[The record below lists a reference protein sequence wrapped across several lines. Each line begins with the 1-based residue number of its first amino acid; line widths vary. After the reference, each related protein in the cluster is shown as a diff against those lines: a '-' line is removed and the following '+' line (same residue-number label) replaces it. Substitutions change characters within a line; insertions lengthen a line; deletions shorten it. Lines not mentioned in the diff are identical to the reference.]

1 MITGQG
7 LTYQLEDQKTASC
20 EDFSFQAGVT
30 YIPYAKKEVFSFL
43 SLANAPFTGGSL
55 SVDDVQLTPTG
66 FVGGTAKAIKL
77 DVSDAGSLFLVS
89 FYKGTED
96 EANAAFHKLTSEL
109 KALRFPAKTEES
121 KKDKI
126 RMLMTVLSQ
135 NPISYILI
143 DLNDPLV
150 QKNRVLW
157 ELAFLDYKGTAFF
170 LSENPL
176 KDAKAPV
183 NEKLWSKSALY
194 LPYRIP
200 LALTSFLAIFL
211 ACYAQSLR
219 IKASSKWG
227 FALAAAVLFL
237 IANIVIGVF
246 LAKKT
251 MTKET
256 NQNSLT
262 SFEIR
267 SEIFNVAG
275 LAIALLGSWFL
286 SSKEIFLAK
295 DALAGAGL
303 ASVTLI
309 GAALLFAQAVI
320 GHAFSKSHFVK
331 EDEYQFRSTR
341 LK

>member
-7 LTYQLEDQKTASC
+7 LTYRIEYQKTTSC
-20 EDFSFQAGVT
+20 EDFSFKGGAI
-30 YIPYAKKEVFSFL
+30 YIPYSKKNIFSLL
-43 SLANAPFTGGSL
+43 SLEDSSFTVGSL
-55 SVDDVQLTPTG
+55 SIDDVQLTPTG
-66 FVGGTAKAIKL
+66 FIGGTAKAIKL
-77 DVSDAGSLFLVS
+77 DVRDTGSLFLVS
-89 FYKGTED
+89 FYKGTEE
-96 EANAAFHKLTSEL
+96 EANAAFQKLASEL
-109 KALRFPAKTEES
+109 KALKFPVKTEED

-157 ELAFLDYKGTAFF
+157 EIAFLDYKGCAFF
-170 LSENPL
+170 LSENPE

-183 NEKLWSKSALY
+183 SEKLWSKSSLY

-211 ACYAQSLR
+211 ACYTQSLR

-227 FALAAAVLFL
+227 LALASAVIFF
-237 IANIVIGVF
+237 IANIVIGVL

-251 MTKET
+251 ITKDT
-256 NQNSLT
+256 NQSSL
-262 SFEIR
+262 SSLEIQ
-267 SEIFNVAG
+267 STIFNVIG
-275 LAIALLGSWFL
+275 LAIALLGSWLL
-286 SSKEIFLAK
+286 SNKEIFLAK
-295 DALAGAGL
+295 NVLAGAGL

-309 GAALLFAQAVI
+309 GAILLFAQAVI
-320 GHAFSKSHFVK
+320 GHASRHK
-331 EDEYQFRSTR
+331 EEAFQ
-341 LK
+341 KN